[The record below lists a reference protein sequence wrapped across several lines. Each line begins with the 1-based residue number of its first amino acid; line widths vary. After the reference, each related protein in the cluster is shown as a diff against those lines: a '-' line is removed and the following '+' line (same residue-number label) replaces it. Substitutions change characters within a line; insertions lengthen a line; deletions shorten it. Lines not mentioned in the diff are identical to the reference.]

1 MAFISLLLDGQY
13 DWSGFPSFGWEAQN
27 PLAYF
32 NLIGFVL
39 CILILIKLRDRRGE
53 SSVVDGSWGATWVLC
68 IGTGLHFLGD
78 LTAVPEG
85 ADHQF
90 IHFVVMVALVV
101 FYIYARRGD

>member
-1 MAFISLLLDGQY
+1 MALSPLQDAAASS
-13 DWSGFPSFGWEAQN
+13 DPSFPTFGWEWAN

-39 CILILIKLRDRRGE
+39 CILLLVKLRDRRGE
-53 SSVVDGSWGATWVLC
+53 SGIVDGVWASTWVLC

-85 ADHQF
+85 LDHQF

-101 FYIYARRGD
+101 LFIFARRGD